1 MALIVHVEPAASV
14 PPQLSVSANVGL
26 GAMPSA
32 KGMMALFLTVN
43 VCGALVEPIAT
54 EPKKRVTGVTVM
66 GRTPVPARLIFRGL
80 PAPASVMLSVPL
92 KGAALEGVMVTSIVQ
107 NEAGGKELPQLLVW
121 LYSGKLVTMLLIAR
135 AVFWLL
141 VKTTDFTALAMAMA

>member
-1 MALIVHVEPAASV
+1 
-14 PPQLSVSANVGL
+14 
-26 GAMPSA
+26 
-32 KGMMALFLTVN
+32 
-43 VCGALVEPIAT
+43 
-54 EPKKRVTGVTVM
+54 M

-107 NEAGGKELPQLLVW
+107 DEAGGKELPQLLVW